1 VTSVADY
8 QTLRRQH
15 FTYAMAQ
22 LGAHVARMD
31 WSSERIAAERNIRL
45 RRLLELARER
55 SPWYRNRLADI
66 DVDTFSVS
74 QLADLAPMTKDDLL
88 THFDNIVTDRRL
100 SLSRVEAHLGA
111 LTSDGY
117 LLDEHHAIASG
128 GSSGQRGV
136 YVYDWEGW
144 ATYFLAG
151 ARRVA
156 FDRLHDP
163 ALAAAPPVEAMI
175 AADKPTHASSALF
188 QTFSNPTLKTE
199 RIPISL
205 PMTEVV
211 ARLNDLGPT
220 TLRGY
225 PSALDQLGFEAR
237 GGRLRI
243 TPLRLRCVGEAILP
257 EVRERLEQ
265 TWNVPVH
272 SQWVASET
280 GTLGYSC
287 LRGRGLHLNDDL
299 VIVEPVD
306 GEGRPIPPG
315 QASTKVYV
323 TNLYN
328 TLLPLIR
335 FEVTD
340 EITVLEGACLCG
352 CAHTSIEDVFGR
364 LDDSL
369 IYSGGLTVHPIVVR
383 SPLGRQRNIAEY
395 QVHQTPHGI
404 KVLFRPVGEVDL
416 QAVRAELVAGLAA
429 VGLADPEV
437 LLIAVTH
444 IGLQATGKL
453 KRFVPL
459 PSPDQA
465 RPTTA

>member
-1 VTSVADY
+1 MADY
-8 QTLRRQH
+8 ESLRRRH
-15 FTYAMAQ
+15 ASYAMAQ
-22 LGAHVARMD
+22 LDEHVARLE
-31 WSSERIAAERNIRL
+31 WPRERIAAERDLRL
-45 RRLLELARER
+45 RHLIGIARER
-55 SPWYRNRLADI
+55 SPWHRDRLADV
-66 DVDTFSVS
+66 DVGTFSVS
-74 QLADLAPMTKDDLL
+74 QLAELAPMTKTDLL
-88 THFDNIVTDRRL
+88 THFDDIVTDQRL
-100 SLSRVEAHLGA
+100 SLGLVEAHLGA

-117 LLDEHHAIASG
+117 LLGEHHAIASG

-136 YVYDWEGW
+136 YVYDWAGW

-163 ALAAAPPVEAMI
+163 VLAAAPPVEAMI

-188 QTFSNPTLKTE
+188 QTFSDPTLKTE
-199 RIPISL
+199 RIPITL

-225 PSALDQLGFEAR
+225 PSALDQLGFEAQA
-237 GGRLRI
+237 GRLRI
-243 TPLRLRCVGEAILP
+243 APLRLRCVGEAILP
-257 EVRERLEQ
+257 EVRDRLEQ

-306 GEGRPIPPG
+306 GEGRSIPPG

-340 EITVLEGACLCG
+340 EVTVLESACLCG
-352 CAHTSIEDVFGR
+352 CAHTPIEDVSGR

-369 IYSGGLTVHPIVVR
+369 VYPGGLTVHPIVVR
-383 SPLGRQRNIAEY
+383 SPLGRQRNIVEY

-437 LLIAVTH
+437 LLIPVTH

-459 PSPDQA
+459 PG
-465 RPTTA
+465 

>member
-1 VTSVADY
+1 MADY
-8 QTLRRQH
+8 ESLRRRH
-15 FTYAMAQ
+15 ASYAM
-22 LGAHVARMD
+22 
-31 WSSERIAAERNIRL
+31 
-45 RRLLELARER
+45 
-55 SPWYRNRLADI
+55 
-66 DVDTFSVS
+66 
-74 QLADLAPMTKDDLL
+74 TKTDLL
-88 THFDNIVTDRRL
+88 THFDDIVTDQRL
-100 SLSRVEAHLGA
+100 SLGLVEAHLGA

-117 LLDEHHAIASG
+117 LLGEHHAIASG

-136 YVYDWEGW
+136 YVYDWAGW

-163 ALAAAPPVEAMI
+163 VLAAAPPVEAMI

-188 QTFSNPTLKTE
+188 QTFSDPTLKTE
-199 RIPISL
+199 RIPITL

-225 PSALDQLGFEAR
+225 PSALDQLGFEAQA
-237 GGRLRI
+237 GRLRI
-243 TPLRLRCVGEAILP
+243 APLRLRCVGEAILP
-257 EVRERLEQ
+257 EVRDRLEQ

-287 LRGRGLHLNDDL
+287 PRGRGLHLNDDL

-306 GEGRPIPPG
+306 GDGRPVPPG
-315 QASTKVYV
+315 QECAKVYV

-340 EITVLEGACLCG
+340 GITVHEGACPCG
-352 CAHTSIEDVFGR
+352 SAHTRIEEVFGR

-404 KVLFRPVGEVDL
+404 KVLLRPVGEVDL
-416 QAVRAELVAGLAA
+416 RAVRAELVAGLAA

-437 LLIAVTH
+437 LLIPVTH

-459 PSPDQA
+459 A
-465 RPTTA
+465 

>member
-1 VTSVADY
+1 MADY
-8 QTLRRQH
+8 ESLRRRH
-15 FTYAMAQ
+15 ASYAMAQ
-22 LGAHVARMD
+22 LDEHVARLE
-31 WSSERIAAERNIRL
+31 WPRERIAAERDLRL
-45 RRLLELARER
+45 RHLIGIARER
-55 SPWYRNRLADI
+55 SPWHHDRLADV
-66 DVDTFSVS
+66 DVGTFSVS
-74 QLADLAPMTKDDLL
+74 QLAELAPMTKTDLL
-88 THFDNIVTDRRL
+88 THFDDIVTDQRL
-100 SLSRVEAHLGA
+100 SLGLVEAHLGA

-117 LLDEHHAIASG
+117 LLGEHHAIASG

-136 YVYDWEGW
+136 YVYDWAGW
-144 ATYFLAG
+144 ATYYLSA
-151 ARRVA
+151 ARHITS
-156 FDRLHDP
+156 DRLRDP
-163 ALAAAPPVEAMI
+163 VLAAAPRVEAVI
-175 AADKPTHASSALF
+175 AADKPAHASSALY
-188 QTFSNPTLKTE
+188 QTFSNPAITSV

-205 PMTEVV
+205 PMSEIV
-211 ARLNDLGPT
+211 ARLNDLRPT
-220 TLRGY
+220 ALRGY
-225 PSALDQLGFEAR
+225 PSALDLLGFEAR
-237 GGRLRI
+237 AGRLRI
-243 TPLRLRCVGEAILP
+243 APLRLRCVGEAILP
-257 EVRERLEQ
+257 EVRDRLEQ

-306 GEGRPIPPG
+306 GEGRSIPPG

-352 CAHTSIEDVFGR
+352 CAHTPIEDVFGR

-369 IYSGGLTVHPIVVR
+369 IYPGGLTVHPIVVR

-437 LLIAVTH
+437 LLIPVTH
-444 IGLQATGKL
+444 IELQATGKL

-459 PSPDQA
+459 A
-465 RPTTA
+465 G